1 MSERIKEL
9 IEKVGT
15 DVSGKW
21 MSIDNVNNVV
31 DLILADVI
39 AVIED
44 PMSYNRCV
52 FTNFDKGQS
61 QCVSVELVKKIKQKL
76 KDVK

>member
-9 IEKVGT
+9 IKQVGT

-21 MSIDNVNNVV
+21 MSIDKVNKIA

-39 AVIED
+39 DVIED